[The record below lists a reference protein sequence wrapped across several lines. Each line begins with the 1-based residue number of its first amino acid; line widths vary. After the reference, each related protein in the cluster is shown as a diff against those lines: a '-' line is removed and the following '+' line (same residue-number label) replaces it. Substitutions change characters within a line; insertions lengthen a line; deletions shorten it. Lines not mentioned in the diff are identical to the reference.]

1 MGDQVAE
8 GLNKATAPIEG
19 MPIDVLGN
27 LIHGRP
33 QERVT
38 SATPGAVTPSA
49 ALKGVASS
57 AVNIGFLLAPELGL
71 PVRVA
76 VNAGLG
82 AAYDPT
88 NRVRGATAGLLF
100 GETLHGA
107 GVVAKVGTEALRGKP
122 AVATPVV
129 PQAVTDLGTA
139 TSHHTELPPPADVM
153 PVGKPAPS
161 FEDFNASVDEIVGNL
176 EPTTASGN
184 RKTVPGSVNDKYR
197 LDTDQALLDRAGELL
212 RRQEEYSS
220 GDHGAPQFV
229 RSDVPVSVRNSDAG
243 ASVQGGN
250 SFGFLSKPISGE
262 TSVAVRMRQDLGLYQ
277 DVKAELMARG
287 WPESDLNDAIDQRY
301 RNEAPPAVV
310 APDGPAPGMAILSQA
325 QIDHMNTPE
334 GQDALAQRLLAT
346 PEQRAAFR
354 EQTLGENGT
363 VAKAVKA
370 SDAAQ
375 NGAPPAEPPTKPPA
389 GTGGPPDEPSPQP
402 ASVDLR
408 SHDET
413 LKINDAVAKP
423 ITSRWGVDAMRRIF
437 APANR
442 GAAATSMGDVIRSN
456 RGEMDRTN
464 AVAAAALEDFKK
476 TFDKTPEPENLKFYD
491 NMENG
496 RPQETPQLTLAA
508 EKLRGLN
515 DAALKAVQDLGTGK
529 LDDPI
534 LNYMAHIWEDPA
546 KATGTLEGIVARRP
560 LAGSKNFLKP
570 RTIPTLREGI
580 EAGLKPVSTNPV
592 ELTLR
597 KLHEMN
603 KYIMAQRIL
612 ADAKEKGLLQF
623 VKATDARPDG
633 YVAINDPI
641 ATVSGPLTSEGA
653 RTIRGSYAAPEQVAR
668 VLNNY
673 LSPGLRGDPIFKAY
687 MAIGNAVNQA
697 TLGLSAYHAGFTTM
711 EAMISKF
718 ALGIEQVSS
727 GRYAKAAETFYD
739 VPGAAIS
746 NFKLGGQA
754 LKEYNAPGSV
764 GGQMSTIMDALA
776 KAGGRAKMSQVYKNN
791 AIERMTAAIAEKRPI
806 GAVANAI
813 PAALE
818 LAAKPVMEYLVPRQK
833 LGIFADLMSHR
844 LDEIG
849 PNATPDQITREAA
862 QVWESVDNRM
872 GQVVYDNYFWNAAF
886 KDLSM
891 ASVRSVGWNAGTL
904 RELGGGM
911 ADLAT
916 SRSRMARG
924 EAFMTHKLAYTISL
938 PIMAGMMGA
947 ITTYLY
953 TGKGPDTLEDYYHP
967 KTGRQN
973 DNGDDE
979 RVNLPS
985 YMKDV
990 FAYKRHPW
998 QTVQNKLH
1006 PMIGVIADMLNNK
1019 DYFGDMIRNP
1029 DDPLVVQLQQEAMFV
1044 AKSVEPY
1051 GISNMMQQKQRGQ
1064 SATTQALSFVGI
1076 TPASRED
1083 TRSPAEN
1090 LMAGY
1095 IAQSTPGDATPE
1107 QKATYGIRRDIR
1119 GLARAGQTATPDII
1133 NAVKSGA
1140 ISRQSVETTARNAM
1154 LPPSVVSF
1162 KKLQYDQAVKVYN
1175 LGEPDEQRLWYPILV
1190 QKYGN
1195 YAAQH

>member
-1 MGDQVAE
+1 LPGTIKSMGDQVAE
-8 GLNKATAPIEG
+8 GLNTATAPIEG
-19 MPIDVLGN
+19 MPTDVLGN
-27 LIHGRP
+27 LVHGRP
-33 QERVT
+33 LERVT
-38 SATPGAVTPSA
+38 STTPGAVTPRA

-71 PVRVA
+71 PVRLA
-76 VNAGLG
+76 TNASLG
-82 AAYDPT
+82 AAYDSE
-88 NRVRGATAGLLF
+88 NRVRGATTGLLF

-107 GVVAKVGTEALRGKP
+107 GVAAKVGIKMLRGTP
-122 AVATPVV
+122 AAETTVAPPTINEVSV
-129 PQAVTDLGTA
+129 PSEVIAR
-139 TSHHTELPPPADVM
+139 PPAADVM

-161 FEDFNASVDEIVGNL
+161 FEDFNASVDEIAGNI

-184 RKTVPGSVNDKYR
+184 RKTVPGSVSDKYR
-197 LDTDQALLDRAGELL
+197 LDTDQALLNRAGELL

-220 GDHGAPQFV
+220 GTHGPATWV
-229 RSDVPVSVRNSDAG
+229 RDATD
-243 ASVQGGN
+243 
-250 SFGFLSKPISGE
+250 LSKPVGGD
-262 TSVAVRMRQDLGLYQ
+262 TGVARRMAQDKGLF
-277 DVKAELMARG
+277 DEVKTELMARG
-287 WPESDLNDAIDQRY
+287 WPESDLNDAIDSRY
-301 RNEAPPAVV
+301 RNEVQPPVEDPFVERRAEPTTDRPVW
-310 APDGPAPGMAILSQA
+310 
-325 QIDHMNTPE
+325 T
-334 GQDALAQRLLAT
+334 T
-346 PEQRAAFR
+346 EQRAQYVTEHQKKFAA
-354 EQTLGENGT
+354 T
-363 VAKAVKA
+363 VNKPWSEWTPEEKTAYFADQARVRTEAKA
-370 SDAAQ
+370 
-375 NGAPPAEPPTKPPA
+375 GGPPDKPPVTPPA

-402 ASVDLR
+402 ESVDLR
-408 SHDET
+408 SHDEK
-413 LKINDAVAKP
+413 LKVADAVAKP
-423 ITSRWGVDAMRRIF
+423 VGTRWWVDAGRRIF

-442 GAAATSMGDVIRSN
+442 GEAAKSMGDVIRSN

-464 AVAAAALEDFKK
+464 AVAATALEDFGK
-476 TFDKTPEPENLKFYD
+476 TFDKTPEADNLKFYD

-534 LNYMAHIWEDPA
+534 LNYMAHIWEDPE
-546 KATGTLEGIVARRP
+546 KAGGVLTSLVARRP

-570 RTIPTLREGI
+570 RTIPTLKEGI

-673 LSPGLRGDPIFKAY
+673 LSPGLRGDPLFKAY

-718 ALGIEQVSS
+718 ALGVEQLSS
-727 GRYAKAAETFYD
+727 GKIAKAAETFYD

-764 GGQMSTIMDALA
+764 GGRMSTIMDALA

-791 AIERMTAAIAEKRPI
+791 AIDRMTAAIAEKRSVGI
-806 GAVANAI
+806 VANAI

-844 LDEIG
+844 LDELG
-849 PNATPDQITREAA
+849 PNVTPDQLTREAA
-862 QVWESVDNRM
+862 SIWDSVDNRM

-886 KDLSM
+886 KDLAM
-891 ASVRSVGWNAGTL
+891 ASVRSVGWNGGTL
-904 RELGGGM
+904 RELGGGV
-911 ADLAT
+911 ADLVT

-967 KTGRQN
+967 KTGRKN

-998 QTVQNKLH
+998 QTVKNKMH
-1006 PMIGVIADMLNNK
+1006 PMIGIVADMLDNK
-1019 DYFGDMIRNP
+1019 DFFGDMIRNP
-1029 DDPLVVQLQQEAMFV
+1029 DDPLVVQMQQEAAFV
-1044 AKSVEPY
+1044 ARAVEPY
-1051 GISNMMQQKQRGQ
+1051 GISNMREQRQRGQ
-1064 SATTQALSFVGI
+1064 SVATQVASFVGI

-1095 IAQSTPGDATPE
+1095 IAQSTPGNATPE
-1107 QKATYGIRRDIR
+1107 EKATYGIRRDIR
-1119 GLARAGQTATPDII
+1119 GLARAGKTATPDII

-1175 LGEPDEQRLWYPILV
+1175 LGEPDEQRLWYPILA

-1195 YAAQH
+1195 YVAQH